1 MHQIISLHQ
10 LSSQQLNTIQEIAP
24 GYTITVGKSK
34 ELDPELLK
42 KAEIL
47 LGWSKVI
54 EQHVLQVDSPLKWIQ
69 SWSAGV
75 DKMPLNQFSEQGILL
90 TTSSGVHAVP
100 IAESIFAMILAFSR
114 GIQQS
119 IQNQQANRWDSNV
132 GPDGSATLTEL
143 RGKTIVIVGVGEIGS
158 ETARIAKAF
167 GMNIVGVR
175 RSGKSDSNVDTMYTM
190 EHLHHALTQSDYI
203 VNILP
208 LTEET
213 YHIFDTTAFNSIKP
227 GACFI
232 NVGRGPTVSTDA
244 LLEALENGIIRYAG
258 LDVFEEEPLPTDH
271 PLWSMK
277 QVIMTSHIAGS
288 TEHYDK
294 RVIDIFIDNLKA
306 YIEGQVPPR
315 NLVNYNLKY

>member
-1 MHQIISLHQ
+1 MHQIISLHK
-10 LSSQQLNTIQEIAP
+10 LSPQQLKTIQEIAP
-24 GYTITVGKSK
+24 GYTVTVGKSK
-34 ELDPELLK
+34 DLDPVLLR

-47 LGWSKVI
+47 IGWSKVI
-54 EQHVLQVDSPLKWIQ
+54 EQDVLRVDSPLKWIQ

-75 DKMPLNQFSEQGILL
+75 DKMPLDQFSEQGILL

-100 IAESIFAMILAFSR
+100 ISESIFAMILAFSR

-119 IQNQQANRWDSNV
+119 ILNQQANQWDSKV
-132 GPDGSATLTEL
+132 GPDGSPTLTEL
-143 RGKTIVIVGVGEIGS
+143 RGKTIVIVGVGEIGG

-167 GMNIVGVR
+167 GMNVLGVR
-175 RSGKSDSNVDTMYTM
+175 RSGKSDPHVDTMYTM
-190 EHLHHALTQSDYI
+190 ESLHEALQQSDYI
-203 VNILP
+203 IDILP
-208 LTEET
+208 LTKET
-213 YHIFDTTAFNSIKP
+213 YHMFDETAFISVKP

-244 LLEALENGIIRYAG
+244 LLEALEKGIIRYAG
-258 LDVFEEEPLPTDH
+258 LDVFEEEPLPIDH

-277 QVIMTSHIAGS
+277 QVIITSHISGS
-288 TEHYDK
+288 TEHYDE

-306 YIEGQVPPR
+306 YIEGKDLPR

>member
-10 LSSQQLNTIQEIAP
+10 LSPQQLNAIQEIAP

-34 ELDPELLK
+34 DLDPELLK

-54 EQHVLQVDSPLKWIQ
+54 EQHVLRVDSPLKWIQ

-75 DKMPLNQFSEQGILL
+75 DRMPLNQFSEQGILL
-90 TTSSGVHAVP
+90 TTASGVHAVP
-100 IAESIFAMILAFSR
+100 ISESIFAMILAFSR

-119 IQNQQANRWDSNV
+119 IQNQQANVWNSNV

-158 ETARIAKAF
+158 ETARIARAF
-167 GMNIVGVR
+167 GMKILGVR

-190 EHLHHALTQSDYI
+190 EHLQHALTQSDYI

-213 YHIFDTTAFNSIKP
+213 YHMFDATAFNSIKP

-306 YIEGQVPPR
+306 YMEGQVPPR